1 MKHGII
7 LIVLTMT
14 IAGFLASCEDINGTY
29 DAPEWTVHSSASL
42 SNINAIKFTNP
53 MHGIAV
59 GDNSAAQLWDGQI
72 WNSQVLTPLVN
83 LRGVC
88 LLGYEAWVVGDGGH
102 IFHMT
107 DGGFWSPVASPTDSD
122 LYGVLVDDTGMGWA
136 VGRDGTILQLDQ
148 GTWIIADSPTTQT
161 LRALDRDN
169 HGVYWAVGDGVAL
182 FYENGVW
189 TLDESFPADKVA
201 TSVDITEQNM
211 MAVGYYG
218 MILLNEGDGWVEQ
231 ASGTDRNLWGISR
244 DSSGNGWA
252 VGDLGE
258 AVRIGADGSFRATRL
273 TAEPYFGRAMRCIF
287 TLSVDEAWA
296 GTEEGLVYHYF

>member
-1 MKHGII
+1 MRFETKLLIAI
-7 LIVLTMT
+7 LTLVFSLT
-14 IAGFLASCEDINGTY
+14 GCEDINGSF

-42 SNINAIKFTNP
+42 SNVNAIKFTNP

-59 GDNSAAQLWDGQI
+59 GDNSTAQIWDGQI
-72 WNSQVLTPLVN
+72 WSSQILTPLVN

-88 LLGYEAWVVGDGGH
+88 LLGYEAWAVGDGGY

-122 LYGVLVDDTGMGWA
+122 LCSVLVDDSGNGWA
-136 VGRDGTILQLDQ
+136 VGRDGTILELAQ
-148 GTWIIADSPTTQT
+148 GTWTEAASPTMHT
-161 LRALDRDN
+161 LYALDRDN
-169 HGVYWAVGDGVAL
+169 IGTYWAVGDGVAL
-182 FYENGVW
+182 YCIDGSWIV
-189 TLDESFPADKVA
+189 DEAFPTDKVV
-201 TSVDITEQNM
+201 TSLDITEHNM

-218 MILLNEGDGWVEQ
+218 IILLNEGDGWVEQ
-231 ASGTDRNLWGISR
+231 ASGTDRNLWGVSR

-258 AVRIGADGSFRATRL
+258 AVRIGVDGSYRATRL
-273 TAEPYFGRAMRCIF
+273 TAEPYFGRAMRCIS